1 MRLSF
6 IVIYTYLDRIYSSY
20 LNDEVQSF
28 SFGES
33 LVDTK
38 LGYTSS

>member
-6 IVIYTYLDRIYSSY
+6 IVIYTFLSPSLDRIYSSY

-28 SFGES
+28 CFGES

-38 LGYTSS
+38 LG